1 MDHSA
6 ESADS
11 GAEPGKGGRDD
22 ASSATPNENLPA
34 TRGQGQSKAQGSKQ
48 AAEALFAMEP
58 FFDRGDSREA
68 DAPRSRSRTGFAY
81 GSHLALAVCV
91 LGFAWAAGSYM
102 FRSGAPEA
110 SLKTASTQAVP
121 SQESVER
128 AEILRTTQKLAED
141 VRVLASNVEALRTSL
156 AQTQNALNQTAPNQ
170 RVFEKSL
177 DGLKTRFD
185 AAKTETSAS
194 IAELANKVERMQ
206 HEPTAK
212 LQQMVDRLE
221 RIERQTAAPAA
232 ASPAP
237 AVSALAKAASS
248 VRPQLDLGQVKSLLD
263 SAAGP
268 GPKKPQL
275 ITSWV
280 VRDVYDGIA
289 LVENAHGSLE
299 VALGEVI
306 PGAGTVKSIERRGAG
321 WIVITSRG
329 LVDSARGP
337 YLP

>member
-1 MDHSA
+1 VDYSA
-6 ESADS
+6 DSADS

-34 TRGQGQSKAQGSKQ
+34 TRGQGQSKVQGSKQ

-58 FFDRGDSREA
+58 FFDRGDAREA
-68 DAPRSRSRTGFAY
+68 DAPRSRSRAGFAY

-110 SLKTASTQAVP
+110 SLKAASTQAVP

-156 AQTQNALNQTAPNQ
+156 AQTQNALNQTAPNP

-185 AAKTETSAS
+185 AAKAETSAS

-221 RIERQTAAPAA
+221 RIERQTAAT
-232 ASPAP
+232 SAP
-237 AVSALAKAASS
+237 AVSAPAKAASS
-248 VRPQLDLGQVKSLLD
+248 VRPQLDFGQVKSLLD

-299 VALGEVI
+299 VAPGEVI